1 MECSGKLKQLQN
13 ALLLAGLLAS
23 NIASLTALA
32 QSAQGKENAVEQPSA
47 VRSPDGAPTPP
58 PTIPTDLRSSREEK
72 MIRRRWGVDNLQVRE
87 TSSGWL
93 VRFSYRVV
101 DASKAAQLYD
111 KQARP
116 YLIDE
121 KTGLALQVPMMEKI
135 GELRQTTSHP
145 INGREYWM
153 VFSNKGHFV
162 KPGSRVD
169 LVIGKLRVEGLV
181 VVGVHRPSSAKAQ

>member
-1 MECSGKLKQLQN
+1 MFRLLKQLQK
-13 ALLLAGLLAS
+13 ALLLAGLLAI
-23 NIASLTALA
+23 NIAIFTALA
-32 QSAQGKENAVEQPSA
+32 QSAQGKENAVERPSA
-47 VRSPDGAPTPP
+47 VRFPDGAPTPP
-58 PTIPTDLRSSREEK
+58 PSIPTDLRSGREEN
-72 MIRRRWGVDNLQVRE
+72 MIRRRWGVDKLQVRE

-145 INGREYWM
+145 VNGREYWM
-153 VFSNKGHFV
+153 VFSNQGHFV
-162 KPGSRVD
+162 KAGSRVD

-181 VVGVHRPSSAKAQ
+181 IEGLHRPSSAKAQ

>member
-1 MECSGKLKQLQN
+1 MFRQVKLRKM
-13 ALLLAGLLAS
+13 LLLAGLLAS
-23 NIASLTALA
+23 SIAISAALT
-32 QSAQGKENAVEQPSA
+32 QSAQGRENAVETPPAPVSPTPSPGPSPAPPPSIAAA
-47 VRSPDGAPTPP
+47 VRSARG
-58 PTIPTDLRSSREEK
+58 E
-72 MIRRRWGVDNLQVRE
+72 MFVRRRWGVDNLQVRE

-101 DASKAAQLYD
+101 DASKAKQLYD
-111 KQARP
+111 KKATA
-116 YLIDE
+116 YLIDK

-145 INGREYWM
+145 VNGQEYWM

-169 LVIGKLRVEGLV
+169 VVIGRFRVEGLV
-181 VVGVHRPSSAKAQ
+181 VEDLRRSSP